1 MVIWTPLAQAD
12 LKAIYSHIAKDAPL
26 NAKKVAADIVN
37 KTNAILSLPHDA
49 LGKKLPELDRDDVRE
64 IHIHAWRVIYHTQA
78 DKKFVLTLFHK
89 RRDLK
94 PADIKLDNSSNT

>member
-12 LKAIYSHIAKDAPL
+12 LKVIYSRIAKDSPL

-37 KTNAILSLPHDA
+37 KTNATLSLPHDA
-49 LGKKLPELDRDDVRE
+49 LGKKVPEFDRDDLRE
-64 IHIHAWRVIYHTQA
+64 IHIHAWRVIYHVQA
-78 DKKFVLTLFHK
+78 DNKFVLTLFHK

-94 PADIKLDNSSNT
+94 PDDIKLDQ

>member
-12 LKAIYSHIAKDAPL
+12 LKTIYKRIAKDAPL
-26 NAKKVAADIVN
+26 NAKKVTADIVI
-37 KTNAILSLPHDA
+37 KTNATLSLPHDA
-49 LGKKLPELDRDDVRE
+49 LGKKVPELDRDDVRE
-64 IHIHAWRVIYHTQA
+64 IHIHAWRVIYQVQT

-94 PADIKLDNSSNT
+94 PDDIKTDQ